1 MGIPQII
8 YIVIVALALG
18 LSLAKHGE
26 VEMKRENFWT
36 TFIASSIQLAILYWG
51 GFFS

>member
-8 YIVIVALALG
+8 YIVLLALALG
-18 LSLAKHGE
+18 LSLAEHGE
-26 VEMKRENFWT
+26 LQVKRENFWT
-36 TFIASSIQLAILYWG
+36 TFVSVLIQLAILYWG